1 MFSLRLRLCR
11 RPIAVQTLKAKEIS
25 TCLMETLNTFSV
37 SSDFMTARKTKP
49 ALDHATRARIV
60 AVARTQLF
68 AYGYSA
74 FTMDDLA
81 RELGVSKKT
90 LYVYFPSKD
99 ALAETIL
106 DEFASEVRNL
116 VDSLFADRTQPF
128 ATKFRRLGEAMIQR
142 FSKLTPHMLRDLQ
155 RFAPKI
161 YAKIDEVRRKNIPYV
176 FGQIIRE
183 GQAAGAVRADLDPQL
198 AIEYWRF
205 AITNLMQPEALERLG
220 MQPDQVFKK
229 SINLFFAGLLTPSGR
244 KEYEKQNAA

>member
-1 MFSLRLRLCR
+1 
-11 RPIAVQTLKAKEIS
+11 
-25 TCLMETLNTFSV
+25 
-37 SSDFMTARKTKP
+37 MTRKPKP
-49 ALDHATRARIV
+49 AEDQNARARIV
-60 AVARTQLF
+60 AAARTQLF

-74 FTMDDLA
+74 LTMDELA

-99 ALAETIL
+99 ALVETIL
-106 DEFASEVRNL
+106 DEFSSEVRNL
-116 VDSLFADRTQPF
+116 ADGLFTDNTQPF
-128 ATKFRRLGEAMIQR
+128 AVKFRRLGEAMMQR

-161 YAKIDEVRRKNIPYV
+161 YAKIDEMRRKNIPYV

-183 GQAAGAVRADLDPQL
+183 GQAAGAVRTDLDPQL

-229 SINLFFAGLLTPSGR
+229 SINLFFAGLLTSSGR
-244 KEYEKQNAA
+244 KEYEKQNFA